1 LKILLFVFTLL
12 TANIVFS
19 QVAQKDT
26 VIVTT
31 DTLPTVP
38 IEPKS
43 ADSILRITNL
53 NPFFTLQVDSVLVYD
68 LEINKPP
75 HHYFWFLKN
84 APIGVKID
92 KNTGELYFKADKN
105 FFKSGK
111 LKYDIPYKVE
121 VGIQNLRDAS
131 ERAESSFT
139 LLFYNT
145 EVIVSK
151 VKPTIGSTVQ
161 LEEGDSIQFR
171 IQCEEGSF
179 PIEQITINSNY
190 PISDFKTVSKCDD
203 EFKWMVPY
211 DFIRENDTSRQK
223 ILVLQFIGT
232 DKFRNADTATIRLF
246 IKTGVNYPQKNLEH
260 LQVANEIKKYITNL
274 KLTFYMVS
282 KNIKANKNTRTTLD
296 ITGSSTAMLGT
307 IISTSGSSGASQSLG
322 KILPSVGLTLVPVKE
337 AVSPNKVQEQNT
349 ASQIRGTI
357 KRLDYMM
364 TENMLI
370 GDRDPEILTKT
381 RKLREELKQSQ
392 LQLVDLPL
400 VEFDPR
406 YSEQDAET
414 YFNNPKVNKNYK
426 LKVK

>member
-1 LKILLFVFTLL
+1 MRLLLFVLSQLFS
-12 TANIVFS
+12 NIVFS
-19 QVAQKDT
+19 QEAQKDT
-26 VIVTT
+26 IITVT
-31 DTLPTVP
+31 DTLPAA
-38 IEPKS
+38 EPEVNP
-43 ADSILRITNL
+43 ADSVLRITNL
-53 NPFFTLQVDSVLVYD
+53 NPFFTLQVDSVFVYD

-75 HHYFWFLKN
+75 QHYFWFLKN
-84 APIGVKID
+84 APIGLKID
-92 KNTGELYFKADKN
+92 KNTGVLFFKADKS

-121 VGIQNLRDAS
+121 VGIQNLRDAKDRS
-131 ERAESSFT
+131 ESSFT
-139 LLFYNT
+139 LMFYNT
-145 EVIVSK
+145 EVIVSRL
-151 VKPTIGSTVQ
+151 KPTIGSTIQ
-161 LEEGDSIQFR
+161 LEEGDSLQFR
-171 IQCEEGSF
+171 VQCEEGSF
-179 PIEQITINSNY
+179 PIEQININSNY
-190 PISDFKTVSKCDD
+190 PISDFKAVNKCDD

-211 DFIRENDTSRQK
+211 DFIRDNDTSRQK

-260 LQVANEIKKYITNL
+260 LQVVNEIKKYVTNL

-282 KNIKANKNTRTTLD
+282 KNIKTNKNTRTTLD

-307 IISTSGSSGASQSLG
+307 IISTSGSSSTSQSLG

-357 KRLDYMM
+357 KRLDYIM
-364 TENMLI
+364 TENMLV
-370 GDRDPEILTKT
+370 GDRDPEILSKSK
-381 RKLREELKQSQ
+381 KLRDELKQSQ

-406 YSEQDAET
+406 YSEKDADA
-414 YFNNPKVNKNYK
+414 YFNNPKVNKKYK
-426 LKVK
+426 LKVQ

>member
-1 LKILLFVFTLL
+1 
-12 TANIVFS
+12 
-19 QVAQKDT
+19 
-26 VIVTT
+26 
-31 DTLPTVP
+31 
-38 IEPKS
+38 
-43 ADSILRITNL
+43 
-53 NPFFTLQVDSVLVYD
+53 LVYD

-75 HHYFWFLKN
+75 HHFFWFLKN

-92 KNTGELYFKADKN
+92 KNTGVLYFKADKSY
-105 FFKSGK
+105 FKSGK

-121 VGIQNLRDAS
+121 VGIQNLRDAA
-131 ERAESSFT
+131 ERTESSFT

-151 VKPTIGSTVQ
+151 VKPTIGNTVQ

-171 IQCEEGSF
+171 VQCEEGSF

-190 PISDFKTVSKCDD
+190 PISDFKSVKNCND

-223 ILVLQFIGT
+223 ILILQFIGT
-232 DKFRNADTATIRLF
+232 DKFRNSDTATIRLF

-260 LQVANEIKKYITNL
+260 LQVMSEIKKYVTNL

-282 KNIKANKNTRTTLD
+282 KNIKTNKNTRTTLD

-307 IISTSGSSGASQSLG
+307 IISTSGSSSSSQSLG

-364 TENMLI
+364 TENMLV

-426 LKVK
+426 LKIK

>member
-1 LKILLFVFTLL
+1 
-12 TANIVFS
+12 
-19 QVAQKDT
+19 
-26 VIVTT
+26 
-31 DTLPTVP
+31 
-38 IEPKS
+38 
-43 ADSILRITNL
+43 
-53 NPFFTLQVDSVLVYD
+53 

-75 HHYFWFLKN
+75 QHYFWFLKN
-84 APIGVKID
+84 APIGLKID
-92 KNTGELYFKADKN
+92 KNTGILYFKADKS

-121 VGIQNLRDAS
+121 VGIQNLRDAK
-131 ERAESSFT
+131 EKAESSFS

-145 EVIVSK
+145 EVVISK
-151 VKPTIGSTVQ
+151 LKPTIGGIVQ
-161 LEEGDSIQFR
+161 LEEGDSLHFR
-171 IQCEEGSF
+171 VQCEEGSF

-190 PISDFKTVSKCDD
+190 PISDFKAVNKCDD

-211 DFIRENDTSRQK
+211 DFIRESDTSRQK
-223 ILVLQFIGT
+223 ILILQFIGT
-232 DKFRNADTATIRLF
+232 DKFRNSDTATIRVF
-246 IKTGVNYPQKNLEH
+246 VKTGVNYPQKNLEH
-260 LQVANEIKKYITNL
+260 LQVANEIRKYVTNL

-307 IISTSGSSGASQSLG
+307 IISTSGSTPSSQSLG

-364 TENMLI
+364 TENMLV
-370 GDRDPEILTKT
+370 GDRDPDILSKTK
-381 RKLREELKQSQ
+381 KLRDELKQSQ

-406 YSEQDAET
+406 YSEKDADA
-414 YFNNPKVNKNYK
+414 YFNNPKVNKKYK
-426 LKVK
+426 LKVQ

>member
-1 LKILLFVFTLL
+1 LRLLLFVLL
-12 TANIVFS
+12 LLFSNIVFS
-19 QVAQKDT
+19 QEAQKDT
-26 VIVTT
+26 IITVT
-31 DTLPTVP
+31 DTIPAA
-38 IEPKS
+38 EPEVNP
-43 ADSILRITNL
+43 ADSVLRITNL
-53 NPFFTLQVDSVLVYD
+53 NPFFTLQVDSVFVYD

-75 HHYFWFLKN
+75 QHYFWFLKN
-84 APIGVKID
+84 APIGLKID
-92 KNTGELYFKADKN
+92 KNTGVLFFKADKS

-121 VGIQNLRDAS
+121 VGIQNLRDAKDRS
-131 ERAESSFT
+131 ESSFT
-139 LLFYNT
+139 LMFYNT
-145 EVIVSK
+145 EVIVSRL
-151 VKPTIGSTVQ
+151 KPTIGSTIQ
-161 LEEGDSIQFR
+161 LEEGDSLQFR
-171 IQCEEGSF
+171 VQCEEGSF
-179 PIEQITINSNY
+179 PIEQININSNY
-190 PISDFKTVSKCDD
+190 PISDFKAVNKCDD

-211 DFIRENDTSRQK
+211 DFIRDNDTSRQK

-260 LQVANEIKKYITNL
+260 LQVVNEIKKYVTNL

-282 KNIKANKNTRTTLD
+282 KNIKTNKNTRTTLD

-307 IISTSGSSGASQSLG
+307 IISTSGSSSTSQSLG

-357 KRLDYMM
+357 KRLDYIM
-364 TENMLI
+364 TENMLV
-370 GDRDPEILTKT
+370 GDRDPDILSKSK
-381 RKLREELKQSQ
+381 KLRDELKQSQ

-406 YSEQDAET
+406 YSEKDADA
-414 YFNNPKVNKNYK
+414 YFNNPKVNKKYK
-426 LKVK
+426 LKVQ

>member
-1 LKILLFVFTLL
+1 MRRLLFVLSLL
-12 TANIVFS
+12 LSNIVFS
-19 QVAQKDT
+19 QETQKDT
-26 VIVTT
+26 IITVS
-31 DTLPTVP
+31 DTIPAA
-38 IEPKS
+38 EPEVNP
-43 ADSILRITNL
+43 ADSVLRITNL
-53 NPFFTLQVDSVLVYD
+53 NPFFTLQVDSVFVYD

-75 HHYFWFLKN
+75 QHYFWFLKN
-84 APIGVKID
+84 APIGLKID
-92 KNTGELYFKADKN
+92 KNTGVLFFKADKS

-121 VGIQNLRDAS
+121 VGIQNLRDAKD
-131 ERAESSFT
+131 RTESSFT

-145 EVIVSK
+145 EVIVSRL
-151 VKPTIGSTVQ
+151 KPTIGSTVQ
-161 LEEGDSIQFR
+161 LEEGDSLQFR
-171 IQCEEGSF
+171 VQCEEGSF
-179 PIEQITINSNY
+179 PIEQININSNY
-190 PISDFKTVSKCDD
+190 PISDFKAVNKCDD

-211 DFIRENDTSRQK
+211 DFIRDNDTSRQK

-246 IKTGVNYPQKNLEH
+246 IKTGVNFPQKNLEH
-260 LQVANEIKKYITNL
+260 QQVVNEIKKYVTNL

-282 KNIKANKNTRTTLD
+282 KNIKTNKNTRTSLD

-307 IISTSGSSGASQSLG
+307 IISTSGTSPSSQSLG

-357 KRLDYMM
+357 KRLDYMT
-364 TENMLI
+364 TENMLV
-370 GDRDPEILTKT
+370 GERDPDILSKTK
-381 RKLREELKQSQ
+381 RLRDELKQSQ

-406 YSEQDAET
+406 YSEKDADA
-414 YFNNPKVNKNYK
+414 YFNNPKVNKKYK
-426 LKVK
+426 LKVQ

>member
-1 LKILLFVFTLL
+1 MALDTLSL
-12 TANIVFS
+12 TPLVP
-19 QVAQKDT
+19 QP
-26 VIVTT
+26 T
-31 DTLPTVP
+31 DT
-38 IEPKS
+38 
-43 ADSILRITNL
+43 ILRITNL
-53 NPFFTLQVDSVLVYD
+53 NPFFTLQVDSTLVYD
-68 LEINKPP
+68 LEINKQP

-92 KNTGELYFKADKN
+92 KNTGILYFKADKSY
-105 FFKSGK
+105 FKSGK
-111 LKYDIPYKVE
+111 LKYDIPYQVE
-121 VGIQNLRDAS
+121 VGIQNLRDAA
-131 ERAESSFT
+131 ERTESSFT

-151 VKPTIGSTVQ
+151 IKPTIGNTVQ

-171 IQCEEGSF
+171 VQCEEGSF

-190 PISDFKTVSKCDD
+190 PISDFQSVTKCND

-223 ILVLQFIGT
+223 IMILQFIGT
-232 DKFRNADTATIRLF
+232 DTFRNADTATIRLF

-260 LQVANEIKKYITNL
+260 QQVVAEIKKYVTNL

-282 KNIKANKNTRTTLD
+282 KNIKNNKNTRTTLD

-307 IISTSGSSGASQSLG
+307 IISTSGSSGSSQSLG

-337 AVSPNKVQEQNT
+337 AVSPNRVQEQNT
-349 ASQIRGTI
+349 ASQVRGTI

-364 TENMLI
+364 TENMLV
-370 GDRDPEILTKT
+370 GSRDPDILTKT

-406 YSEQDAET
+406 YSEKEAET

-426 LKVK
+426 LKIK

>member
-1 LKILLFVFTLL
+1 MRLLLFVLL
-12 TANIVFS
+12 LLFSNIVFS
-19 QVAQKDT
+19 QEAQKDT
-26 VIVTT
+26 IITVT
-31 DTLPTVP
+31 DTIPAA
-38 IEPKS
+38 EPEVNP
-43 ADSILRITNL
+43 ADSVLRITNL
-53 NPFFTLQVDSVLVYD
+53 NPFFTLQVDSVFVYD

-75 HHYFWFLKN
+75 QHYFWFLKN
-84 APIGVKID
+84 APIGLKID
-92 KNTGELYFKADKN
+92 KNTGVLYFKAEKS

-111 LKYDIPYKVE
+111 LKYDIPYRVE
-121 VGIQNLRDAS
+121 VGIQNLRDAKD
-131 ERAESSFT
+131 RTESSFT

-145 EVIVSK
+145 EVIVSRI
-151 VKPTIGSTVQ
+151 KPTIGSTVQ
-161 LEEGDSIQFR
+161 LEEGDSLQFR
-171 IQCEEGSF
+171 VQCEEGSF
-179 PIEQITINSNY
+179 PIEQININSNY
-190 PISDFKTVSKCDD
+190 PISDFKAVNKCDD

-211 DFIRENDTSRQK
+211 DFIRDNDTSRQK

-260 LQVANEIKKYITNL
+260 LQVINEIKKYVTNL

-282 KNIKANKNTRTTLD
+282 KNIKTNKNTRTTID

-307 IISTSGSSGASQSLG
+307 IISTSGSSSTSQSLG

-357 KRLDYMM
+357 KRLDYML
-364 TENMLI
+364 TENMLV
-370 GDRDPEILTKT
+370 GDRDPDILSKTK
-381 RKLREELKQSQ
+381 KLRDELKQSQ

-406 YSEQDAET
+406 YSEKDADA
-414 YFNNPKVNKNYK
+414 YFNNPKVNKKYK
-426 LKVK
+426 LKVQ

>member
-1 LKILLFVFTLL
+1 MRLLLFVLSLL
-12 TANIVFS
+12 FSNIVFS
-19 QVAQKDT
+19 QEAQKDT
-26 VIVTT
+26 IITVT
-31 DTLPTVP
+31 DTIPAA
-38 IEPKS
+38 EPEVNP
-43 ADSILRITNL
+43 ADSVLRITNL
-53 NPFFTLQVDSVLVYD
+53 NPFFTLQVDSVFVYD

-75 HHYFWFLKN
+75 QHYFWFLKN
-84 APIGVKID
+84 APIGLKID
-92 KNTGELYFKADKN
+92 KNTGVLFFKADKS

-121 VGIQNLRDAS
+121 VGIQNLRDAKDRS
-131 ERAESSFT
+131 ESSFT
-139 LLFYNT
+139 LMFYNT
-145 EVIVSK
+145 EVIVSRL
-151 VKPTIGSTVQ
+151 KPTIGSTIQ
-161 LEEGDSIQFR
+161 LEEGDSLQFR
-171 IQCEEGSF
+171 EQCEEGSF
-179 PIEQITINSNY
+179 HIEQININSNY
-190 PISDFKTVSKCDD
+190 PISDFKAVNKCDD

-211 DFIRENDTSRQK
+211 DFIRDNDTSRQK

-260 LQVANEIKKYITNL
+260 LQVVNEIKKYVTNL

-282 KNIKANKNTRTTLD
+282 KNIKTNKNTRTTLD

-307 IISTSGSSGASQSLG
+307 IISTSGSSSTSQSLG

-357 KRLDYMM
+357 KRLDYIM
-364 TENMLI
+364 TENMLV
-370 GDRDPEILTKT
+370 GDRDPDILSKT
-381 RKLREELKQSQ
+381 RKLRDELKQSQ

-406 YSEQDAET
+406 YSEKDADA
-414 YFNNPKVNKNYK
+414 YFNNPKVNKKYK
-426 LKVK
+426 LKVQ

>member
-1 LKILLFVFTLL
+1 LRFFLFVYILLI
-12 TANIVFS
+12 ANVSFS
-19 QVAQKDT
+19 QEAQKDT
-26 VIVTT
+26 NIVAL
-31 DTLPTVP
+31 DTLPLIP
-38 IEPKS
+38 LEPKS
-43 ADSILRITNL
+43 TDTILRITNL
-53 NPFFTLQVDSVLVYD
+53 NPFFTLQVDSTLVYD

-75 HHYFWFLKN
+75 HHFFWFLKN

-92 KNTGELYFKADKN
+92 KNTGVLYFKADKSY
-105 FFKSGK
+105 FKSGK

-121 VGIQNLRDAS
+121 VGIQNLRDAA
-131 ERAESSFT
+131 ERTESSFT

-151 VKPTIGSTVQ
+151 VKPTIGNTVQ

-171 IQCEEGSF
+171 VQCEEGSF

-190 PISDFKTVSKCDD
+190 PISDFKSVKNCND

-223 ILVLQFIGT
+223 ILILQFIGT
-232 DKFRNADTATIRLF
+232 DKFRNSDTATIRLF

-260 LQVANEIKKYITNL
+260 QQVISEIKKYVTNL

-282 KNIKANKNTRTTLD
+282 KNIKTNKNTRTTLD

-307 IISTSGSSGASQSLG
+307 IISTSGSSSSSQSLG

-406 YSEQDAET
+406 YSEKDAET

-426 LKVK
+426 LKIK

>member
-1 LKILLFVFTLL
+1 MRLLLFVLL
-12 TANIVFS
+12 LLFSNIVFS
-19 QVAQKDT
+19 QEAQKDT
-26 VIVTT
+26 IITVT
-31 DTLPTVP
+31 DPSP
-38 IEPKS
+38 AAEPEVNP
-43 ADSILRITNL
+43 ADSVLRITNL
-53 NPFFTLQVDSVLVYD
+53 NPFFTLQVDSVFVYD

-75 HHYFWFLKN
+75 QHYFWFLKN
-84 APIGVKID
+84 APIGLKID
-92 KNTGELYFKADKN
+92 KNTGVLYFKAEKS

-111 LKYDIPYKVE
+111 LKYDIPYRVE
-121 VGIQNLRDAS
+121 VGIQNLRDAKD
-131 ERAESSFT
+131 RTESSFT

-145 EVIVSK
+145 EVIVSRI
-151 VKPTIGSTVQ
+151 KPTIGSTVQ
-161 LEEGDSIQFR
+161 LEEGDSLQFR
-171 IQCEEGSF
+171 VQCEEGSF
-179 PIEQITINSNY
+179 PIEQININSNY
-190 PISDFKTVSKCDD
+190 PISDFKAVNKCDD

-211 DFIRENDTSRQK
+211 DFIRDNDTSRQK

-260 LQVANEIKKYITNL
+260 LQVVNEIKKYVTNL

-282 KNIKANKNTRTTLD
+282 KNIKTNKNTRTTID

-307 IISTSGSSGASQSLG
+307 IISTSGSSSTSQSLG

-357 KRLDYMM
+357 KRLDYML
-364 TENMLI
+364 TENMLV
-370 GDRDPEILTKT
+370 GDRDPDILSKTK
-381 RKLREELKQSQ
+381 KLRDELKQSQ

-406 YSEQDAET
+406 YSEKDADA
-414 YFNNPKVNKNYK
+414 YFNNPKVNKKYK
-426 LKVK
+426 LKVQ

>member
-1 LKILLFVFTLL
+1 MRLLLFVLL
-12 TANIVFS
+12 LLFSNIVFS
-19 QVAQKDT
+19 QEAQKDT
-26 VIVTT
+26 IITVT
-31 DTLPTVP
+31 DTIPAA
-38 IEPKS
+38 EPEVNP
-43 ADSILRITNL
+43 ADSVLRITNL
-53 NPFFTLQVDSVLVYD
+53 NPFFTLQVDSVFVYD

-75 HHYFWFLKN
+75 QHYFWFLKN
-84 APIGVKID
+84 APIGLKID
-92 KNTGELYFKADKN
+92 KNTGVLFFKADKS

-121 VGIQNLRDAS
+121 VGIQNLRDAKDRS
-131 ERAESSFT
+131 ESSFT
-139 LLFYNT
+139 LMFYNT
-145 EVIVSK
+145 EVIVSRL
-151 VKPTIGSTVQ
+151 KPTIGSTIQ
-161 LEEGDSIQFR
+161 LEEGDSLQFR
-171 IQCEEGSF
+171 VQCEEGSF
-179 PIEQITINSNY
+179 PIEQININSNY
-190 PISDFKTVSKCDD
+190 PISDFKAVNKCDD

-211 DFIRENDTSRQK
+211 DFIRDNDTSRQK

-260 LQVANEIKKYITNL
+260 LQVVNEIKKYVTNL

-282 KNIKANKNTRTTLD
+282 KNIKTNKNTRTTLD

-307 IISTSGSSGASQSLG
+307 IISTSGSSSTSQSLG

-357 KRLDYMM
+357 KRLDYIM
-364 TENMLI
+364 TENMLV
-370 GDRDPEILTKT
+370 GDRDPDILSKSK
-381 RKLREELKQSQ
+381 KLRDELKQSQ

-406 YSEQDAET
+406 YSEKDADA
-414 YFNNPKVNKNYK
+414 YFNNPKVNKKYK
-426 LKVK
+426 LKVQ